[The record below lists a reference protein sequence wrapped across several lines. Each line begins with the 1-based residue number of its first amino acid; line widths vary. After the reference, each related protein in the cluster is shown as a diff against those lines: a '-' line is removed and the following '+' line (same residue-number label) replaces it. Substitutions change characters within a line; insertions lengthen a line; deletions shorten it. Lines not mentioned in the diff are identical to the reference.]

1 VLKYLTKKNTELTIL
16 ILSGVFVVL
25 SSTIARITVLFLL
38 RVFIS
43 VVVIFILIS
52 AVIS

>member
-1 VLKYLTKKNTELTIL
+1 VLQYLTKKNAELTIL
-16 ILSGVFVVL
+16 LLSGVFVVL
-25 SSTIARITVLFLL
+25 SSTVVRIFVLFLL